1 MGRRYASAVA
11 GQRTSFMVVLP
22 SPFSTNHSARIMSL
36 MTGGKGQIVLLLRT
50 GLRFVHQ
57 IQRDVAHGRGTE
69 GADPK
74 RSDAEAGEEEQVPER
89 RSLSAISRSPL
100 PAIEL
105 WRWRGTA
112 HGSERL
118 SVADAEGALRPTS
131 TVQAVGRSRAEVSS
145 PLLRRGAV
153 MGTVLVK
160 KRP

>member
-1 MGRRYASAVA
+1 
-11 GQRTSFMVVLP
+11 MVVLP

-57 IQRDVAHGRGTE
+57 IQRDVAHGRGAE

-74 RSDAEAGEEEQVPER
+74 RSDAEAGEEEQVAGTKVAFGDFAQSAAGNRALAPE
-89 RSLSAISRSPL
+89 
-100 PAIEL
+100 
-105 WRWRGTA
+105 GTA
-112 HGSERL
+112 HGGERP